1 MPYLIAMLVGLLLII
16 CGAVFC
22 ASTRRSL
29 VRYARDSVET
39 EASEHF
45 PAADFT
51 HRLEHDESLE
61 GLGMEL
67 PRQLIWRVALADF
80 LARFRY
86 MWIIV
91 VLGLCVT
98 VATLFA

>member
-1 MPYLIAMLVGLLLII
+1 MPYLIATLVGLLLIS

-22 ASTRRSL
+22 VSTRRSL
-29 VRYARDSVET
+29 ARYARNSVEA
-39 EASEHF
+39 EAPEHF

-67 PRQLIWRVALADF
+67 PRQSIWRVALADF
-80 LARFRY
+80 LVRFRCV
-86 MWIIV
+86 WIIV
-91 VLGLCVT
+91 VLGLCVA